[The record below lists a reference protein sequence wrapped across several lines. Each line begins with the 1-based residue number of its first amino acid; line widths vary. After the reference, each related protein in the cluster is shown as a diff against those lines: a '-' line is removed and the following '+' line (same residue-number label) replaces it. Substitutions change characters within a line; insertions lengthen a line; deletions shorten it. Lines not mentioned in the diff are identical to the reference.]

1 MGRIFKWLGLVVLV
15 LAGAAAAIYFTGN
28 ARTVIVWLS
37 KPSHGWDPALKVQ
50 PPDYAQAEAWAARPG
65 NESFAD
71 FAPEGVS
78 AKPGASAVDVFFV
91 HPTGYLNGGDWNSP
105 VNANSRTEENTKWMM
120 ANQASAFSGCCNVYA
135 PRYREASIFRYLSAT
150 PDVAQKAMDLAYGD
164 VERAFQYFLDHE
176 NQGKPFIIA
185 SHSQGTAHAFRL
197 IQEHIDATPLAG
209 RMIAGY
215 LIGGTITNAE
225 ADALRTVHVCK
236 SESETGCFVHWAT
249 WGEGGEPSYDQPG
262 RLVCVNPLT
271 WTRDGER
278 APASLHRGG
287 VPITGSF
294 SLKLWGDDAAQGVAF
309 KPLKAPVAGW
319 TWAACKDGL
328 LYVADQTGGPFDGVD
343 MGGKNYHGLD
353 YPLFHMDIRENARV
367 RAAAYLEVAVQSA
380 GRSPGAASPTP
391 APY

>member
-1 MGRIFKWLGLVVLV
+1 MGRIFKWLGLAVLL

-28 ARTVIVWLS
+28 TRNIIVWLS
-37 KPSHGWDPALKVQ
+37 KPSHGWDMALKA
-50 PPDYAQAEAWAARPG
+50 PAPDYAQTDAWAARPDK
-65 NESFAD
+65 ESFAN
-71 FAPEGVS
+71 FVPEGVS
-78 AKPGASAVDVFFV
+78 TTRGASAVDVFFV

-105 VNANSRTEENTKWMM
+105 LDPNSRTEENTKWMM

-150 PDVAQKAMDLAYGD
+150 PEIAQKAMDLAYGD

-197 IQEHIDATPLAG
+197 IQEHIDGTPIAG

-215 LIGGTITNAE
+215 LLGGTIPNTD
-225 ADALRTVHVCK
+225 ADALKAVHVCK
-236 SESETGCFVHWAT
+236 GEADTGCIVHWAT
-249 WGEGGEPSYDQPG
+249 YGEGGKPAADRIG
-262 RLVCVNPLT
+262 KLVCVNPLT
-271 WTRDGER
+271 WKRDGER
-278 APASLHRGG
+278 APASLHKGG
-287 VPITGSF
+287 APITGKF
-294 SLKLWGDDAAQGVAF
+294 SVKVWGNDAAQGVEF
-309 KPLKAPVAGW
+309 KPLKAPVKAW
-319 TWAACKDGL
+319 TWAACNQGL
-328 LYVADQTGGPFDGVD
+328 LYVAGQTGGPFDGVD

-367 RAAAYLEVAVQSA
+367 RAAAYLQVAVQSA
-380 GRSPGAASPTP
+380 GPSPGLASPTP